1 MNKSA
6 GQAVAENTK
15 QSATALKRTLQTFK
29 IDVEVEE
36 VKVGPTFTRYSL
48 KPAEGVRIAKIVSL
62 KNNLELALAA
72 HPIRIEAPIPG
83 KSLIGIE
90 VPNSKKTIVGIRS
103 MIEDKQWKAETL
115 PFVIGKTITG
125 SSFVKSLSKMPH
137 ILIAGTTGSG
147 KSILLHN
154 LIISLLYKYS
164 PEELRMMFIDTKR
177 VELTQYKGLPHMLT
191 NPITDPKKALKSL
204 VWTVNEMERRYVLL
218 EDKRARDIISY
229 NSSSDEPL
237 PYIVIV
243 IDELADLMSNYPRE
257 IEGNIVRIAQKA
269 RAVGIHLVI
278 ATQRP
283 SVNVITGVV
292 KANIPVRAALQVASQ
307 IDSRT
312 ILDATGAEN
321 LVGKGDLLFSS
332 TETKSPIRVQSAF
345 ISEEEIKEVVDK
357 IIKDNGVAEGMI
369 DFEVGSS
376 ANGITSDM
384 EDQDEYLEEARQI
397 VIESKKASTSLLQR
411 KLKIGYSRAA
421 RLIDMLEEA
430 GVVGP
435 QVGSKAREVIIEE

>member
-1 MNKSA
+1 M
-6 GQAVAENTK
+6 
-15 QSATALKRTLQTFK
+15 
-29 IDVEVEE
+29 
-36 VKVGPTFTRYSL
+36 
-48 KPAEGVRIAKIVSL
+48 
-62 KNNLELALAA
+62 
-72 HPIRIEAPIPG
+72 
-83 KSLIGIE
+83 
-90 VPNSKKTIVGIRS
+90 
-103 MIEDKQWKAETL
+103 
-115 PFVIGKTITG
+115 
-125 SSFVKSLSKMPH
+125 
-137 ILIAGTTGSG
+137 
-147 KSILLHN
+147 
-154 LIISLLYKYS
+154 
-164 PEELRMMFIDTKR
+164 
-177 VELTQYKGLPHMLT
+177 
-191 NPITDPKKALKSL
+191 
-204 VWTVNEMERRYVLL
+204 
-218 EDKRARDIISY
+218 
-229 NSSSDEPL
+229 
-237 PYIVIV
+237 
-243 IDELADLMSNYPRE
+243 
-257 IEGNIVRIAQKA
+257 
-269 RAVGIHLVI
+269 
-278 ATQRP
+278 
-283 SVNVITGVV
+283 
-292 KANIPVRAALQVASQ
+292 QVASQ

>member
-177 VELTQYKGLPHMLT
+177 V
-191 NPITDPKKALKSL
+191 
-204 VWTVNEMERRYVLL
+204 
-218 EDKRARDIISY
+218 
-229 NSSSDEPL
+229 
-237 PYIVIV
+237 
-243 IDELADLMSNYPRE
+243 
-257 IEGNIVRIAQKA
+257 
-269 RAVGIHLVI
+269 
-278 ATQRP
+278 
-283 SVNVITGVV
+283 
-292 KANIPVRAALQVASQ
+292 
-307 IDSRT
+307 
-312 ILDATGAEN
+312 
-321 LVGKGDLLFSS
+321 
-332 TETKSPIRVQSAF
+332 
-345 ISEEEIKEVVDK
+345 
-357 IIKDNGVAEGMI
+357 
-369 DFEVGSS
+369 
-376 ANGITSDM
+376 
-384 EDQDEYLEEARQI
+384 
-397 VIESKKASTSLLQR
+397 
-411 KLKIGYSRAA
+411 
-421 RLIDMLEEA
+421 
-430 GVVGP
+430 
-435 QVGSKAREVIIEE
+435 